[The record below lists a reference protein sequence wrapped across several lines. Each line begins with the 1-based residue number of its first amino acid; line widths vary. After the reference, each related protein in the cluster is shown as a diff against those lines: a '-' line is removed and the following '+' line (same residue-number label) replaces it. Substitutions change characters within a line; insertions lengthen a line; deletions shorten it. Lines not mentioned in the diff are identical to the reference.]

1 MSLTIT
7 VSFFR
12 RYLAILPYSLWQ
24 SMSAFLNANFLTDN
38 HSRIFELFMAFDALR
53 LRNIIQL
60 IGLLSDSIILIS
72 RSSCNHPLLVFHVA
86 LIIAAAL
93 QVSQTRTA
101 LVKEDNCD
109 GEVNFV
115 VSDSYLTNHLPKF
128 LAELRR
134 SGHTMEQS

>member
-1 MSLTIT
+1 
-7 VSFFR
+7 
-12 RYLAILPYSLWQ
+12 
-24 SMSAFLNANFLTDN
+24 
-38 HSRIFELFMAFDALR
+38 MAFDALR

-115 VSDSYLTNHLPKF
+115 VSDSYLTNHLAKF